1 MANIERSIMR
11 LMRITNHPLEVVS
24 VRDFTPL
31 YRRIRF
37 HSPELVDALDVSP
50 TLWMRLWVP
59 NERTGDVSQRGYTFV
74 EADAQAGT
82 FDVDFVLHDEP
93 GPAGDWAKQAEPGQR
108 LELAL
113 TPANLSIPEDATHW
127 VVVGDLT
134 ALPAIN
140 SLIEAA
146 PAHVRVSAAIE
157 DAHVDHHARLPV
169 SSHPQLEA
177 AWVVPA
183 VRDHGGE
190 LAAWMRRLDVDPAG
204 LWVWGAGERGLVKA
218 VRSVCKDA
226 WRLDRAR
233 YFTQAYWMKGKAGR

>member
-37 HSPELVDALDVSP
+37 HSPELVGALDVSP
-50 TLWMRLWVP
+50 TL
-59 NERTGDVSQRGYTFV
+59 
-74 EADAQAGT
+74 
-82 FDVDFVLHDEP
+82 
-93 GPAGDWAKQAEPGQR
+93 
-108 LELAL
+108 
-113 TPANLSIPEDATHW
+113 
-127 VVVGDLT
+127 
-134 ALPAIN
+134 
-140 SLIEAA
+140 
-146 PAHVRVSAAIE
+146 
-157 DAHVDHHARLPV
+157 

-190 LAAWMRRLDVDPAG
+190 LAAWMRRLDVDPAD

-218 VRSVCKDA
+218 VRSVCKDV